1 MSGTTR
7 ASVIA
12 TETVPAALKDVVLD
26 QRIGASDR
34 LKELRSA
41 RRPDNGAPE
50 RSYRIMYGLGPARGD
65 YLTCDYFVCELTL
78 EFYYALTPGAE
89 ARSADDAERYWWV
102 LETLQTRNDGI
113 QVVEPR
119 WLGLEETQHN
129 LVARLSLVV
138 AYRLDAAVITN

>member
-12 TETVPAALKDVVLD
+12 TETVPAALREVALD
-26 QRIGASDR
+26 ARIGASDR

-50 RSYRIMYGLGPARGD
+50 RTYRIMYGLGPARGD
-65 YLTCDYFVCELTL
+65 LITCDYFVCELTIEL
-78 EFYYALTPGAE
+78 YYALTPGAE
-89 ARSADDAERYWWV
+89 ARSADDAERFWWV
-102 LETLQTRNDGI
+102 LETLQQRNDGI
-113 QVVEPR
+113 QACEPR

-129 LVARLSLVV
+129 LVARISLVV
-138 AYRLDAAVITN
+138 AYRLDPTVITN